1 MECRSYRR
9 GRVIKVYKSTYF
21 LYMKTINQWLSEYGE
36 SHQDETNK
44 TIHWIC
50 VPTIFFTIVGLFY
63 CIKLPVQIA
72 PALQLNVAM
81 ILILLV
87 TIYYFSLSKTIWIG
101 MLLFGLLCLG
111 ICYWIETY
119 TSVSL
124 WLVCVILFVL
134 AWIGQFYGHKVE
146 GKKPSFLKDVQFL
159 MIGPMWLMSFIY
171 KKMGVRY

>member
-1 MECRSYRR
+1 
-9 GRVIKVYKSTYF
+9 
-21 LYMKTINQWLSEYGE
+21 MKTIEQWLIEYGE
-36 SHQDETNK
+36 SHRDETNK

-63 CIKLPVQIA
+63 CIKLPVQLT
-72 PALQLNVAM
+72 PTLQLNVAM

-87 TIYYFSLSKTIWIG
+87 TAYYFSLSKTIWIG

-111 ICYWIETY
+111 ICYWIEVY
-119 TSVSL
+119 TSAPL
-124 WLVCVILFVL
+124 WLVCVILFAL

-146 GKKPSFLKDVQFL
+146 GKKPSFLKDLQFL

-171 KKMGVRY
+171 KKMGVNISGGKSVLAKDVTNLLTKQSCI

>member
-1 MECRSYRR
+1 
-9 GRVIKVYKSTYF
+9 
-21 LYMKTINQWLSEYGE
+21 MKTIEQWLSEYGE

-63 CIKLPVQIA
+63 CIKLPVQLT
-72 PALQLNVAM
+72 PTLQLNVAM
-81 ILILLV
+81 IIIFLV
-87 TIYYFSLSKTIWIG
+87 TVYYFTLSKTIWIG

-111 ICYWIETY
+111 ICYWIEVY
-119 TSVSL
+119 TSAPL
-124 WLVCVILFVL
+124 WLVCIILFVL

-146 GKKPSFLKDVQFL
+146 GKKPSFLKDIQFL
-159 MIGPMWLMSFIY
+159 MIGPLWLMSFIY